1 MILKRT
7 DAAAPSPQVREL
19 LDELTQTK
27 HVLET
32 ARSNF
37 NEVREPEL
45 VDCYIYEMKA
55 AQLRYQFL
63 LQTVKKLGV

>member
-1 MILKRT
+1 MLRKRT
-7 DAAAPSPQVREL
+7 VVPAPSPEVREL
-19 LDELTQTK
+19 LDELNRTK
-27 HVLET
+27 NVLDA

-37 NEVREPEL
+37 NEVKEPEL

-63 LQTVKKLGV
+63 LQSVKKLGV

>member
-1 MILKRT
+1 MIHKRT
-7 DAAAPSPQVREL
+7 VTSSHSPEVKEL
-19 LDELTQTK
+19 LKELTQTRN
-27 HVLET
+27 VLET

-37 NEVREPEL
+37 DEVREPEL

>member
-1 MILKRT
+1 MIHKRT
-7 DAAAPSPQVREL
+7 VTSRHSPEIKEL
-19 LDELTQTK
+19 LEELTQTK
-27 HVLET
+27 HVMET

-37 NEVREPEL
+37 NEVREPAL